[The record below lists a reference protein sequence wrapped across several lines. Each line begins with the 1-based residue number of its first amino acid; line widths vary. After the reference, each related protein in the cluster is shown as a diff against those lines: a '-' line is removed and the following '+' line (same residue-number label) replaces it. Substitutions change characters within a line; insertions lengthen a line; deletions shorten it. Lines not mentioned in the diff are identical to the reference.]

1 MARDLKQRAM
11 AQPQQTTGKGGDSLA
26 QKVDAMQAQFA
37 AAMPRGKEAVQLI
50 RDAHTCLRMTPK
62 LAECEHTSVLG
73 ALMTCAQLGLRPG
86 VLGQAYLL
94 PMYNGK
100 QRRMEAQL
108 IIGYQGLLELIY
120 RSGMVQMVQA
130 RRVHENDEF
139 VLEYGLEGDKLIHR
153 PPASGPRGRVVK
165 WYAIARFKDGGY
177 AFTDPVSREEM
188 EAHRDKYAMAKTRD
202 GKIVGPWVTQFDE
215 MADKGL
221 ALDTPIPTDGG
232 WSTMGD
238 LSVGDV
244 VFDMNGDRTH
254 VIAKSEVK
262 NIGCYRVTLAN
273 GDVVVCDD
281 EHRWLAGIGSN
292 AARDGW
298 KVQTIGEMY
307 AAKQAGKAVTVP
319 VAGAIDLPAVDLPI
333 DPWLLGYWL
342 GDGNSYGA
350 QLTCSADD
358 LTHVAGRVERA
369 GYTIGAIRPD
379 PRSNGRNVTF
389 GVRGGLKKA
398 LADAGL
404 ITNKHVPDVYLRGS
418 FEQRQA
424 LLQGLIDSDGHVSK
438 DRGRVLF
445 CNTNPALIDAVVEL
459 AASLGEVPA
468 RRWRTT
474 FGFGKRSR
482 HEVVEW
488 QPSVLPATLPR
499 KVKRVRPRKIAAYRS
514 VKSIE
519 PIESVPTQCI
529 AVDSPTHTYLAGR
542 TMVPTHNTV
551 LRRLAKT
558 LPKSPEVAWAIE
570 NDGAIRQDYT
580 EHGIEHPVH
589 VDSEVV
595 VEDAPAV
602 EADPKFN
609 VGGGGD
615 TGGGAPVKAPQ
626 EQQGAA
632 PAPKHDRANLVD
644 ALDAA
649 FTDQKITAQ
658 KDRLEWLANLVG
670 DQVTTVDDLTDDEI
684 VGAIDVLNGKK

>member
-11 AQPQQTTGKGGDSLA
+11 AQPQQAGKGGDSLA

-153 PPASGPRGRVVK
+153 PPATGPRGRVVK

-177 AFTDPVSREEM
+177 AFTDPMTREEM
-188 EAHRDKYAMAKTRD
+188 EAHRDKYAMAKKD
-202 GKIVGPWVTQFDE
+202 GRVVGPWVTQFDE
-215 MADKGL
+215 MADK
-221 ALDTPIPTDGG
+221 
-232 WSTMGD
+232 
-238 LSVGDV
+238 
-244 VFDMNGDRTH
+244 
-254 VIAKSEVK
+254 
-262 NIGCYRVTLAN
+262 
-273 GDVVVCDD
+273 
-281 EHRWLAGIGSN
+281 
-292 AARDGW
+292 
-298 KVQTIGEMY
+298 
-307 AAKQAGKAVTVP
+307 
-319 VAGAIDLPAVDLPI
+319 
-333 DPWLLGYWL
+333 
-342 GDGNSYGA
+342 
-350 QLTCSADD
+350 
-358 LTHVAGRVERA
+358 
-369 GYTIGAIRPD
+369 
-379 PRSNGRNVTF
+379 
-389 GVRGGLKKA
+389 
-398 LADAGL
+398 
-404 ITNKHVPDVYLRGS
+404 
-418 FEQRQA
+418 
-424 LLQGLIDSDGHVSK
+424 
-438 DRGRVLF
+438 
-445 CNTNPALIDAVVEL
+445 
-459 AASLGEVPA
+459 
-468 RRWRTT
+468 
-474 FGFGKRSR
+474 
-482 HEVVEW
+482 
-488 QPSVLPATLPR
+488 
-499 KVKRVRPRKIAAYRS
+499 
-514 VKSIE
+514 
-519 PIESVPTQCI
+519 
-529 AVDSPTHTYLAGR
+529 
-542 TMVPTHNTV
+542 TV

-602 EADPKFN
+602 EKPATETQ
-609 VGGGGD
+609 D
-615 TGGGAPVKAPQ
+615 TDQQ
-626 EQQGAA
+626 EPAA
-632 PAPKHDRANLVD
+632 PRHDRGNLVA

-649 FTDQKITAQ
+649 FTDQKITGQ

-684 VGAIDVLNGKK
+684 FGAIDVLKGKK